1 MFVQRMFALL
11 LLIGTGLLMV
21 VPAGAQSASAS
32 PDQQQNRQLAVDIVR
47 IINTAEQY
55 YRTQHDRF
63 ATIDEL
69 RKSGAFP
76 KSDTNS
82 QAAQALAA
90 AVGPDVGGF
99 YLRLFT
105 APNGSQY
112 VLSLHDQKDRAM
124 WSVFS
129 NEKGLIYTGT
139 VIQ

>member
-1 MFVQRMFALL
+1 MLVQRIFVLL
-11 LLIGTGLLMV
+11 LLMGAGLLT
-21 VPAGAQSASAS
+21 VPAGAQNVSAT

-63 ATIDEL
+63 ATLDEL

-76 KSDTNS
+76 KSENNS

-90 AVGPDVGGF
+90 GVGPDIGGF

-105 APNGSQY
+105 ASDGSQY

>member
-1 MFVQRMFALL
+1 MLVLRLFVLL
-11 LLIGTGLLMV
+11 AIAIA
-21 VPAGAQSASAS
+21 VPALAQNVS
-32 PDQQQNRQLAVDIVR
+32 PPTSQQQSRQLAVDIVR

-63 ATIDEL
+63 ATLEEL
-69 RKSGAFP
+69 RRTGAFP
-76 KSDTNS
+76 KSENNS

-105 APNGSQY
+105 SVDGSQY
-112 VLSLHDQKDRAM
+112 VLSLEDQKDPAM

-129 NEKGLIYTGT
+129 NEKGLIYTGS

>member
-1 MFVQRMFALL
+1 MPVRSSRFLVLALIAALL
-11 LLIGTGLLMV
+11 
-21 VPAGAQSASAS
+21 PAIVSAQNAPPTS
-32 PDQQQNRQLAVDIVR
+32 DQQQNRQLAVDIVR

-76 KSDTNS
+76 KSESNS

-90 AVGPDVGGF
+90 AVGPDIGGF

-105 APNGSQY
+105 SPDGSQY
-112 VLSLHDQKDRAM
+112 VLSLHDQKDQAM

-139 VIQ
+139 VTQ